1 MSTALESSFT
11 VVHRELNNEFKGYY
25 EKQVELGEEPSEPP
39 IESFDDHDVWV
50 ANLTQTIIV
59 S

>member
-25 EKQVELGEEPSEPP
+25 EKQVELGEEPTEPP
-39 IESFDDHDVWV
+39 IESFDDHDV
-50 ANLTQTIIV
+50 
-59 S
+59 